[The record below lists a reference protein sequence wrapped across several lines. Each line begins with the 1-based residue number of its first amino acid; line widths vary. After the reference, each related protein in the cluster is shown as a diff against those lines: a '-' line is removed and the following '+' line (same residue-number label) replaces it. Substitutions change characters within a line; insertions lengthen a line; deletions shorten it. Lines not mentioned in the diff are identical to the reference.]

1 MLHDDDKSRDNN
13 RTRLLQQQ
21 FEQCFTRKDGDPSPF
36 SPSVM
41 KEFLEKV
48 SETYTHYEEELK
60 LAKSNIDLLRQ
71 ELEIVKK
78 IMKSAFDRY
87 EFSLKVSKD
96 GYWEWDCTSNLFY
109 FSSRWKKMLGY
120 EETAPFDKLENWIDL
135 IHDKHKQKVEGELK
149 DYAENKA
156 NHFEVEYQ
164 IRHQNGCYSWMLAH
178 GTALYD
184 STGKVIRIAGSQT
197 DISLQKQHEEQSV
210 RAALHD
216 RLTELPNRFLF
227 SNRLGEFLDRM
238 ALEKKE
244 GIFGAVII
252 LDLDRFKVVNDSLG
266 HYIGD
271 NLLVSITQRLKK
283 VLRPRDTLS
292 RLGGDEFAILLEDIS
307 SIIDIEDVA
316 DRVAKKLE
324 NPFYIENEKIVTSA
338 SIGIALLSDT
348 TLTTSTI
355 LRNANLAMYD
365 AKSMGRRRYN
375 IYNMEAQFKK
385 ARQFQLEK
393 DLSTAIQNND
403 LFLLYQPVVSL
414 DNFSIHSFE
423 SLIRW
428 NHKSFGILSP
438 NEFIPLAEE
447 SGLIIPLGKF
457 ALEESCRQL
466 SKWKNE
472 AKYDNKQTKVKIR
485 DLFKNVGLNI
495 NISINQL
502 SDSKTVDALLEA
514 INTYNL
520 PPFSLNFEIT
530 ESALAQNMSDCLE
543 QIEKIR
549 SKNINICIDDFGTGF
564 SSLNYLHTFPFDYI
578 KIDTSFIKKI
588 MVDDKSYRLVAAII
602 NLAHDLNQK
611 VVAEG
616 VEYPEEVILLRQLN
630 CDYAQGHYFS
640 RPVPPQDAA
649 DLLIQGF
656 QHIQSEGYDS
666 LATHPR
672 IVAKQL

>member
-1 MLHDDDKSRDNN
+1 MFHDDVKSRDNN
-13 RTRLLQQQ
+13 HTQLLQQQ
-21 FEQCFTRKDGDPSPF
+21 FEQFFAHEENNLSPF
-36 SPSVM
+36 PPSVM
-41 KEFLEKV
+41 KDFLEKIN
-48 SETYTHYEEELK
+48 ETYAHYEEELK
-60 LAKSNIDLLRQ
+60 LNKNYIDLLTQ

-96 GYWEWDCTSNLFY
+96 GYWEWDNTSNLFY
-109 FSSRWKKMLGY
+109 FSPRWKKMLGY
-120 EETAPFDKLENWIDL
+120 EETVPFDKLENWLDL
-135 IHDKHKQKVEGELK
+135 IHDKYKQRVELELMN
-149 DYAENKA
+149 YVENKT

-184 STGKVIRIAGSQT
+184 TKGKVIRVAGSQT
-197 DISLQKQHEEQSV
+197 DISLQKQHEEQSM

-227 SNRLGEFLDRM
+227 SNRLEEFLDKM
-238 ALEKKE
+238 AIEKRG

-307 SIIDIEDVA
+307 SITDIEDVA

-348 TLTTSTI
+348 TLTTNTI

-375 IYNMEAQFKK
+375 IYNTETQFKK
-385 ARQFQLEK
+385 TRQFQLEK
-393 DLSTAIQNND
+393 DLGTAIQNNE

-414 DNFSIHSFE
+414 ENFSIHSFE

-428 NHKSFGILSP
+428 NHKTLGILSP
-438 NEFIPLAEE
+438 IEFISLAEE
-447 SGLIIPLGKF
+447 SGLIMPLGKF

-466 SKWKNE
+466 SKWKKE
-472 AKYDNKQTKVKIR
+472 TKYDNKQTKIKIR
-485 DLFKNVGLNI
+485 EIFKNVGLNI

-502 SDSKTVDALLEA
+502 SDGKTVDTLLN
-514 INTYNL
+514 IIDTFNL
-520 PPFSLNFEIT
+520 PPFSLKLEIT
-530 ESALAQNMSDCLE
+530 ESSLAQNMADCLK

-564 SSLNYLHTFPFDYI
+564 SSLNYLQAFPFDYI

-640 RPVPPQDAA
+640 RPVPPDDAV

-656 QHIQSEGYDS
+656 QHIQPDGYDS

-672 IVAKQL
+672 ILAKQF